1 MFKKYSLRYY
11 NFRLVL
17 VVLAAMLFGLM
28 MINSASPSQTFKQA
42 IGIAGCTVVML
53 IVSFIDY
60 NWILKYFWLI
70 YLLNLA
76 LLLYVIFSGHTGK
89 GAKRWI
95 EITDGITLQPSEFT
109 KIFLILFMAKI
120 IAMFKDRFN
129 TWRFLIILAVLL
141 LVPVALIYKQP
152 DLSTTILICLIILSV
167 LYCAGIT
174 YKKIFTVLLAAIPI
188 MIALFIYIQA
198 VPDQKIFQGYQLNR
212 LITFFNQEAEE
223 NKDDLYQQENS
234 VRAIGSGQLSGKG
247 LNNDDPNTVKN
258 AGLIPEAQTDF
269 IFSVIGEEL
278 GFTGS
283 MFTVLLL
290 SWIVVECMYAAVRAR
305 NFEGRLVCCG
315 VASWIAFQSFINI
328 GVTTLI
334 LPNTGLPLP
343 FISYGLSSLM
353 SLSIAIGIVLNIS
366 LQRYSVDEDAVL
378 NFNK

>member
-11 NFRLVL
+11 NFRLAT
-17 VVLAAMLFGLM
+17 VVLTAMLFGLLLV
-28 MINSASPSQTFKQA
+28 NSAKPSYTMKDV
-42 IGIAGCTVVML
+42 IGIAGCFIVM
-53 IVSFIDY
+53 IIISFIDY

-70 YLLNLA
+70 YIVNAA
-76 LLLYVIFSGHTGK
+76 LLASLFIFGHNGK
-89 GAKRWI
+89 GATRWI
-95 EITDGITLQPSEFT
+95 RVIDGITIQPSEFA

-129 TWRFLIILAVLL
+129 TWKFLGILAVLL
-141 LVPVALIYKQP
+141 LFPVALVFFEP
-152 DLSTTILICLIILSV
+152 DLSTTIMICLIIFSV
-167 LYCAGIT
+167 LYCAGID
-174 YKKIFTVLLAAIPI
+174 YIKVLKVVLVLIPI
-188 MIALFIYIQA
+188 LVAFFVYIQT
-198 VPDQKIFQGYQLNR
+198 PNQKLLRPYQVNR
-212 LITFFNQEAEE
+212 IMAFINPEAEE
-223 NKDDLYQQENS
+223 NEDDRYQQENS
-234 VRAIGSGQLSGKG
+234 VRAIGSGQLTGKG
-247 LNNDDPNTVKN
+247 LNNDDPNSVKN

-278 GFTGS
+278 GFIGS
-283 MFTVLLL
+283 VFVLLL
-290 SWIVVECMYAAVRAR
+290 LAWIVAECLYAAVRAR

-343 FISYGLSSLM
+343 FVSYGLSSLM

-378 NFNK
+378 NFYK